1 MISLAGGII
10 LVGAFAIAFVI
21 SRLIVKRR
29 AVNAAE
35 QERLRIEQLTRNTPP
50 PVPSKNKSKRR
61 RQERKLR

>member
-10 LVGAFAIAFVI
+10 LVGAFAITFVI

-50 PVPSKNKSKRR
+50 SEPSKNKSKRR